1 MPRTTARQLEARL
14 GLNFQHISRH
24 PRARKPP
31 EISHLLQRVDEI
43 KASYISHGSHG
54 GIKTIRE
61 SEGIRLQT
69 LEILEDLGPVL
80 WPDFDENRKRSAPW
94 LLDPSDCSD
103 QNEKHWTAEYPKHL
117 VYSDPIDRIT

>member
-1 MPRTTARQLEARL
+1 MPRTTARQLETRL

-24 PRARKPP
+24 PHARKPP

-94 LLDPSDCSD
+94 LLDPSDYSD
-103 QNEKHWTAEYPKHL
+103 QNEEHWTAEYPKHL